1 MFSVLADCV
10 GGLKGLEDGVENR
23 MSYRCL
29 GQTKK
34 VLFGEYVIQVFGPDK
49 EGAVWGTQCHTGVW
63 ARQRKYC
70 LGNMS
75 YRCLGQTKKVLSG
88 EHNVTQVFGPDKEGA
103 LLGQTKK
110 MLFGEHDVIQ
120 VFEPD
125 KGAVWGICHTGVWA
139 RQRKYCLG
147 NMMSYRCL
155 GQTKKVLFGEYD
167 VIQVFGP
174 DKEGAVWGI

>member
-1 MFSVLADCV
+1 
-10 GGLKGLEDGVENR
+10 

-34 VLFGEYVIQVFGPDK
+34 VLFGEYDVIQVFGPDK
-49 EGAVWGTQCHTGVW
+49 GATWGTQ
-63 ARQRKYC
+63 
-70 LGNMS
+70 
-75 YRCLGQTKKVLSG
+75 
-88 EHNVTQVFGPDKEGA
+88 
-103 LLGQTKK
+103 
-110 MLFGEHDVIQ
+110 
-120 VFEPD
+120 
-125 KGAVWGICHTGVWA
+125 CHTGVWA

-174 DKEGAVWGI
+174 DKESTVWGI